1 MWGKNKG
8 GRHPKVCVVI
18 LEANTSIP
26 AGRLHDA
33 STEVPREAARTV
45 AKWESTQLSKQ
56 RRAEGVLHTKAA
68 ADGRH
73 GHGRPRGRDAW
84 LRVHVRREQCGALSY
99 HDTKQSE
106 YFLRCNNTNVTKPN

>member
-1 MWGKNKG
+1 MGEKQG

-18 LEANTSIP
+18 LEPNTSIP

-45 AKWESTQLSKQ
+45 AKWESAQLSEQ
-56 RRAEGVLHTKAA
+56 RRAQGVLHTKAA

-73 GHGRPRGRDAW
+73 GHGRPWGRDAW
-84 LRVHVRREQCGALSY
+84 LRVHNLGHLREHIPQVFC
-99 HDTKQSE
+99 H
-106 YFLRCNNTNVTKPN
+106 F